1 MLNQSLG
8 MKMMEI
14 PEGEFLRGMEFKES
28 WQDYHDR
35 VLRSDSGLL
44 PTSGELQSGDLF
56 CGGVDE
62 SPVHRVILSK
72 PFLMSTTEVTNAQY
86 EQFDPGHARANWALE
101 DDAAVSCVSW
111 NDAVAFC
118 EWLSER
124 EGCNYRLPTE
134 AEWEYACRAGST
146 TNFHTGDNLP
156 EEFLQRSSRRVGLT
170 TPNAWGLY
178 DMHGN
183 VEEWCFDGYGDY
195 PAGEVNDPI
204 GCPSS
209 LTKVVRGGCDE
220 DSPVFM
226 RSGSRSSTVADFCHE
241 RIGFRVVC
249 ADSPVGKILSSD
261 PRTWQKEVCQD
272 LHDWSNGPPVNQPY
286 FGEILSFAEPPPME
300 LRPGL
305 PFYAT
310 NHCPAVAWCP
320 NGDVF
325 TIWWSAAR
333 DGCRSTAILCARL
346 RAGADTYDPPSRFF
360 VAAGRELCS
369 SSFWN
374 NGKGRLIWLN
384 NIAPAGD
391 WSTAPVMAS
400 FSEDNGLTWTQP
412 KMVLPDVGPGQPSH
426 MVMFRG
432 SSGGIYQPAD
442 YWETDEEKTENC
454 GATALYRSLDE
465 GESWEEVTRIA
476 HQIENL
482 GREGK
487 TAGAIAGPH
496 GVAVEL
502 KDGSLL
508 GIGRR
513 AEIEGNLIFSRSR
526 DGGANWT
533 YSRSPFP
540 KIRFGQRPSLLRL
553 KEGGI
558 LFISYTGELTRP
570 GHSKI
575 APVLSEAGEMPIAE
589 SLKGWS
595 FLDAENCE
603 FTGYGLYA
611 AVSYDEGETWP
622 VRKLI
627 TPGGPRRRM
636 FGGGHHHF
644 FWMDET
650 HAEPG
655 GYTYTLQAP
664 DGVIHLVNSCLHY
677 RFNLKW
683 LETPPVL
690 ERRFDEVE
698 SGGPGNE

>member
-1 MLNQSLG
+1 MDNLLG
-8 MKMMEI
+8 MKMVQI
-14 PEGEFLRGMEFKES
+14 PAGQFIRGTEFRES
-28 WQDYHDR
+28 WQEYHER

-44 PTSGELQSGDLF
+44 PSGQLQPGDLF
-56 CGGVDE
+56 GGGVDE
-62 SPVHRVILSK
+62 SPVHRVNLSK
-72 PFLMSTTEVTNAQY
+72 RFLMSATEVTNRQY
-86 EQFDPGHARANWALE
+86 EQFDPGHARTDWNSE

-111 NDAVAFC
+111 HDAMAFC

-124 EGCNYRLPTE
+124 DGRSYRLPTE

-146 TNFHTGDNLP
+146 TVFHSGDNLP
-156 EEFLQRSSRRVGLT
+156 DGFLQPTSRRVGLT
-170 TPNAWGLY
+170 PPNAWGLY

-195 PAGEVNDPI
+195 PKEDVSDPV
-204 GCPSS
+204 GYVSS
-209 LTKVVRGGCDE
+209 LTKVVRGGCDQ

-226 RSGSRSSTVADFCHE
+226 RSGNRSSTVADFRHE

-249 ADSPVGKILSSD
+249 ADPPEGKALTSE
-261 PRTWQKEVCQD
+261 PRLWQQEVSQD
-272 LHDWSNGPPVNQPY
+272 SHDWSNGPPTNQPY
-286 FGEILSFAEPPPME
+286 FGEILSFAEPPPLEM
-300 LRPGL
+300 RPRL

-310 NHCPAVAWCP
+310 NHCPTAAWCP
-320 NGDVF
+320 NGDIF

-333 DGCRSTAILCARL
+333 DGCRSTAILGARL
-346 RAGADTYDPPSRFF
+346 RVGKKTYDPPSRFF
-360 VAAGRELCS
+360 VAADRELCS
-369 SSFWN
+369 SSLWN
-374 NGKGRLIWLN
+374 NGQGRLIWLN

-400 FSEDNGLTWTQP
+400 FSEDNGQTWEQP
-412 KMVLPDVGPGQPSH
+412 KMVLPNVRSGQPAH

-432 SSGGIYQPAD
+432 LDGAVYQPAD
-442 YWETDEEKTENC
+442 YWETDLEKTENC
-454 GATALYRSLDE
+454 GATALYRSLNE

-476 HQIENL
+476 YQMENL
-482 GREGK
+482 GRDGK
-487 TAGAIAGPH
+487 RAGAIAGPH
-496 GVAVEL
+496 GVAVAL

-526 DGGANWT
+526 DSGASWT
-533 YSRSPFP
+533 YTRSPFP

-553 KEGGI
+553 KEGAI
-558 LFISYTGELTRP
+558 LFISYTGELTQP

-575 APVLSEAGEMPIAE
+575 APVPSEAGEMPVAV

-595 FLDAENCE
+595 FFDAAGRE

-644 FWMDET
+644 FWMDQT

-655 GYTYTLQAP
+655 GYTYTLQTP

-690 ERRFDEVE
+690 EQQSVE
-698 SGGPGNE
+698 AEAGEIGKA